1 MADQFDWIMSE
12 RSGEPPAGTTSH
24 ETIVAT
30 SPASSDHRLLL
41 DIANLL
47 SNKLEPELL
56 FETIAHVVR
65 QFLNIDRAS
74 IALYDSERDE
84 FEIVA
89 IALTEKTHVGKGF
102 AIPHTGSR
110 AGKVFDSRQPLLTT
124 LRSSSGFYE
133 DQPLLK
139 DGMHTGLVIPMLPD
153 GKAIGTFNVNFREE
167 RALSQGDVDLLGK
180 IANQI
185 GIAVAT
191 SRAFQRIRST
201 TEGLKRE
208 NEYLLRLMQPEESS
222 LFLDTPSLR
231 RGLDRLMTLAKV
243 DATVLIGGETG
254 TGKGVLAR
262 ALHEWSARRKVPF
275 VKCDCA
281 ALMPSLIE
289 SELFGHEKGAFTGA
303 HARRIG
309 RFELAN
315 GGTIFLDEIGEV
327 PLQTQ
332 AKLLGVLQDRQ
343 VQRVGGTRAIPIDI
357 RVIAASNRDLRAEV
371 ERGAFREDLYYRL
384 NVLNVHLPPLRERTE
399 DILPLVTHFVR
410 IFNRTLGRSVESISP
425 SARASLMSYEWP
437 GNIRELENVIE
448 RAVLLSRG
456 SVLEIDDVLAPGTQA
471 DPAPPHIAH
480 RPEMLTLAAVEARHI
495 RSILDETEWRI
506 AGPRGAARILG
517 MHPNTLRSRM
527 EKLGIHRGGP

>member
-1 MADQFDWIMSE
+1 MSD
-12 RSGEPPAGTTSH
+12 RAGEPEPGSVSSGA
-24 ETIVAT
+24 IVAT
-30 SPASSDHRLLL
+30 SQASGDHRLLL

-56 FETIAHVVR
+56 FDTIALIVR

-89 IALTEKTHVGKGF
+89 IALQEGTQFGKGLS
-102 AIPHTGSR
+102 IPHTGSR
-110 AGKVFDSRQPLLTT
+110 VGKAFDTGQPLLST
-124 LRSSSGFYE
+124 LRSSSTFYE
-133 DQPLLK
+133 DPPLLK
-139 DGMHTGLVIPMLPD
+139 DGMHTGLVLPMLAD
-153 GKAIGTFNVNFREE
+153 GKPIGTFNVNFREE

-185 GIAVAT
+185 GIAVANT
-191 SRAFQRIRST
+191 RAFQHIRTT

-208 NEYLLRLMQPEESS
+208 NEYLLQLMQPEESS

-231 RGLDRLMTLAKV
+231 RSLDRLMTLAKV
-243 DATVLIGGETG
+243 DATVLITGETG

-262 ALHEWSARRKVPF
+262 ALHGWSARRKVPF

-303 HARRIG
+303 HVRRIG

-315 GGTIFLDEIGEV
+315 GGTLFLDEIGEM

-332 AKLLGVLQDRQ
+332 VKLLGVLQDRQ
-343 VQRVGGTRAIPIDI
+343 VQRVGGTRSIPVDI
-357 RVIAASNRDLRAEV
+357 RVIAASNRDLRGEV
-371 ERGAFREDLYYRL
+371 EAGTVREDLYYRL
-384 NVLNVHLPPLRERTE
+384 NVLNVHLLPLRERTE
-399 DILPLVTHFVR
+399 DILPLATHFIR
-410 IFNRTLGRSVESISP
+410 GFNRTLGRSVDSIGP
-425 SARASLMSYEWP
+425 AARAALMSYEWP
-437 GNIRELENVIE
+437 GNIRELENVVE

-456 SVLEIDDVLAPGTQA
+456 SVLEIDEVLAPGAQA
-471 DPAPPHIAH
+471 VLPAPCVERRVEP
-480 RPEMLTLAAVEARHI
+480 LTLAAVEGRHI
-495 RSILDETEWRI
+495 RAILEETEWRI
-506 AGPRGAARILG
+506 AGPRGAAKILG

-527 EKLGIHRGGP
+527 EKLGIRRGAS